1 MKGNKLI
8 KILIIILI
16 AILLY
21 ITLSITIHK
30 SNNAK
35 ASFVNIPQQV
45 TNSKDWSE
53 QVNKLESK
61 LKQDASI
68 NVLQGTIEIEKTYT
82 NQDFE
87 GTGNKLSFIKK
98 KLAEWKSRELTIH
111 STYKFGYVF
120 DVSDLRIKDLG
131 EGNIEINLYQ
141 RDLQLKY
148 IEELEDSREIKDE
161 YGILAN
167 KFTPTET
174 SALISRT
181 KIHVKNSLNN
191 NAEIRNKAIEYSK
204 STIEQIAATFDFK
217 DVKINVIGDN
227 LVDNDEVEIKDMDES
242 K

>member
-8 KILIIILI
+8 KILIIILVT
-16 AILLY
+16 ILLY
-21 ITLSITIHK
+21 ITLSLVIHK
-30 SNNAK
+30 PDAK
-35 ASFVNIPQQV
+35 ASFVSIPIQIS
-45 TNSKDWSE
+45 NSKDWSE

-82 NQDFE
+82 NKDFE

-98 KLAEWKSRELTIH
+98 KLTEWQSRELTIH
-111 STYKFGYVF
+111 SIYKFGYAF
-120 DVSDLRIKDLG
+120 DVSDLRVRDLG

-191 NAEIRNKAIEYSK
+191 NVEIRNKAMEYSK
-204 STIEQIAATFDFK
+204 STIEQIATTFDFK